1 MVSFFFQLAA
11 TRSTNLCHAVETK
24 TRQNKKKTH
33 REKQGRAGSEG
44 ARDWE
49 RWLERRGVFS
59 NLHAGSWVT
68 SARRRMRSE
77 RGRSASRRDDEE
89 RFLGGWG
96 RGGGWWGEGGI
107 GEQRPGRTPIE
118 GATQKTQSSGVGE
131 AARLASGA
139 DRSAGVMQVLQLWP
153 LQMELLMPRL

>member
-1 MVSFFFQLAA
+1 MFFGFVFFQLAA

-24 TRQNKKKTH
+24 TKQKKKTH

-49 RWLERRGVFS
+49 RWLERRRVFS

-68 SARRRMRSE
+68 SARRGMRSK

-89 RFLGGWG
+89 RFLGGG
-96 RGGGWWGEGGI
+96 VLGNSDL
-107 GEQRPGRTPIE
+107 
-118 GATQKTQSSGVGE
+118 GARRKGAQLNRHKALALGKRRDWRAALTE
-131 AARLASGA
+131 ALVSC
-139 DRSAGVMQVLQLWP
+139 RSCSFGPSKWNY
-153 LQMELLMPRL
+153 